1 MKKPALTLL
10 LSLVCAPACFGESA
24 PTVATPE
31 AQTAYS
37 NTPVVAT
44 ISEDR
49 TLQTDAEPS
58 VPPAG
63 EASTPN
69 DWSPFLVIA
78 AGIVGLVWVRRHVI
92 DL

>member
-10 LSLVCAPACFGESA
+10 LFLVCAPACFGENSPA
-24 PTVATPE
+24 AATPE
-31 AQTAYS
+31 AQPAYS
-37 NTPVVAT
+37 NTPVLAT
-44 ISEDR
+44 TSEDR
-49 TLQTDAEPS
+49 KLQTGAEAS
-58 VPPAG
+58 GPPAA
-63 EASTPN
+63 EASTTN

>member
-1 MKKPALTLL
+1 VKKPALTLL
-10 LSLVCAPACFGESA
+10 LLLGCAPACFGENS
-24 PTVATPE
+24 PVAATLE
-31 AQTAYS
+31 AQPAYS
-37 NTPVVAT
+37 NNPVVAT

-49 TLQTDAEPS
+49 KLQTLGEASGPS
-58 VPPAG
+58 PA
-63 EASTPN
+63 EASTPS

>member
-10 LSLVCAPACFGESA
+10 LFLACAPACFGENSPA
-24 PTVATPE
+24 AATPE
-31 AQTAYS
+31 AQPAYS

-44 ISEDR
+44 TAEDR
-49 TLQTDAEPS
+49 QRPTGAEASGP
-58 VPPAG
+58 PPA